1 MTLTSLLPTLRDSIP
16 APFEETAWPAGT
28 HASPRDV
35 VISGVSMLRLSEI
48 CATPCISSGAA
59 VIPFSGGT
67 ASSTQM
73 VTVIVSTVTGL
84 DATGAGLDA
93 CFDLHRPTWS
103 EARLLGR
110 VSHAREIA
118 LDLHGLDGEGTRVRL
133 PGDLQPG
140 DVLAVPCAG
149 CFSVGDVRADRER

>member
-16 APFEETAWPAGT
+16 APLEETAWPTGT

-35 VISGVSMLRLSEI
+35 VISGISMLRLAEI
-48 CATPCISSGAA
+48 CATPCVYSGAA

-67 ASSTQM
+67 ASPTET
-73 VTVIVSTVTGL
+73 VTVIVSTVTGV
-84 DATGAGLDA
+84 DATGIRLDTR
-93 CFDLHRPTWS
+93 FDLHRPVWG

-110 VSHAREIA
+110 VSHARETS
-118 LDLHGLDGEGTRVRL
+118 LDLHGADGDRVAVTL
-133 PGDLQPG
+133 PGDLRPG

-149 CFSVGDVRADRER
+149 SFSVGDVRAR

>member
-1 MTLTSLLPTLRDSIP
+1 MHLLGCRRHPVLGRN
-16 APFEETAWPAGT
+16 G
-28 HASPRDV
+28 
-35 VISGVSMLRLSEI
+35 VIDPDGDGDRLD
-48 CATPCISSGAA
+48 GD
-59 VIPFSGGT
+59 
-67 ASSTQM
+67 
-73 VTVIVSTVTGL
+73 GL